1 MKCPFCEH
9 SNSRVLDSRE
19 TEDNTSIRRRR
30 ECEACLRRF
39 TTYERY
45 EEITLT
51 VVKKDMK
58 REKFE
63 RQKVLHGLQRACEKR
78 PISAGQQEAIISSI
92 ERDLRHAGDT
102 EVSSRRIGEM
112 VMQYLKGLDPVAY
125 VRFASVYKDFQ
136 DVNRFAEELKNLS
149 PRTVPALPAE
159 PSVPTNSRTAEEPAP
174 NEEAARR
181 RKRRS

>member
-51 VVKKDMK
+51 VVKKDMS
-58 REKFE
+58 REKFD
-63 RQKVLHGLQRACEKR
+63 RAKLLTGLQRACEKR
-78 PISAGQQEAIISSI
+78 PVTPGQQEAIISSI
-92 ERDLRHAGDT
+92 ERDLRQAGDT
-102 EVSSRRIGEM
+102 EVSSRRIGEK
-112 VMQYLKGLDPVAY
+112 VMHYLKGLDLVAY
-125 VRFASVYKDFQ
+125 IRFASVCKDFQ
-136 DVNRFAEELKNLS
+136 DVSRFAEELQNLS
-149 PRTVPALPAE
+149 ARSSPALSPE
-159 PSVPTNSRTAEEPAP
+159 PEPGRTAEEPAT

-181 RKRRS
+181 RKRRSP